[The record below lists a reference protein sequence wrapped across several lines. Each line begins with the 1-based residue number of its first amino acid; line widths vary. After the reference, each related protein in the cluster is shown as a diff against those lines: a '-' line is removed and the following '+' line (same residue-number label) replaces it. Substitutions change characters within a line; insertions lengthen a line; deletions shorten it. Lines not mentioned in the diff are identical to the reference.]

1 MKRVLASLGTH
12 FLKCPVSQ
20 FEELQVVAE
29 VEVCQPCCGDEC
41 RTLFTKYLF
50 CGHIKGIYLKTFTT
64 VQVT

>member
-1 MKRVLASLGTH
+1 MQRVLASLGIH

-29 VEVCQPCCGDEC
+29 VEVYQPCCGNEC
-41 RTLFTKYLF
+41 RILFAKYLF
-50 CGHIKGIYLKTFTT
+50 CGHMNGIYLRTFTT